1 MKNKYILFLL
11 VLCIC
16 SFSFVKVNGHDKPL
30 LGKIIYIDP
39 GHGGVD
45 PGSVYKNI
53 KESEI
58 NLNISLLLREK
69 LELAGAT
76 VYLTREGNYDLSS
89 INATTRKR
97 SDLKNRT
104 YAINNSKADMYIS
117 IHLNSTTSSYW
128 HGAQIFYDDVNP
140 SNEKIAISLSDSL
153 ETDRKPQKV
162 NNLYLNRNITIPGVL
177 VEVGFLS
184 NYYDRNNLINSDY
197 QEKVADKIVKGLIN
211 YYKT

>member
-1 MKNKYILFLL
+1 M
-11 VLCIC
+11 
-16 SFSFVKVNGHDKPL
+16 
-30 LGKIIYIDP
+30 
-39 GHGGVD
+39 
-45 PGSVYKNI
+45 
-53 KESEI
+53 
-58 NLNISLLLREK
+58 REK

-162 NNLYLNRNITIPGVL
+162 NNL
-177 VEVGFLS
+177 
-184 NYYDRNNLINSDY
+184 
-197 QEKVADKIVKGLIN
+197 
-211 YYKT
+211 